1 MGNPETSGYKEF
13 DDEYKGWKIWLDCPN
28 GGILAVDILHYERG
42 LWLGYPTTEEFEYDD
57 NEGIVNYARKVIDE
71 IESFLQS
78 LSGQLSLFEMA

>member
-1 MGNPETSGYKEF
+1 MLRT
-13 DDEYKGWKIWLDCPN
+13 DLN
-28 GGILAVDILHYERG
+28 GHGTITRIGG
-42 LWLGYPTTEEFEYDD
+42 LMSYPTTEEFEYDD